1 MSRKRVLRRKPI
13 SFDTTLRNPRR
24 IPQFISILKE
34 FEGDILDDNTALML
48 EAEIICQKIFIPTK
62 STLGTYVLE
71 YNEKFQFQASDLSSD
86 AIFKVSKYFD
96 EWLISE
102 PGEFS
107 RDKMLY
113 LLTNTITAHKEAGWR
128 GGWESRLHTQF
139 NFLNELGFVRVVK
152 DKKVIISETG
162 KLMIHEY
169 DKGYPKNE
177 VLDETYEESA
187 FLNAFAKYQVNNPY
201 RSNTIKVNFFP
212 LILSTIKI
220 LKSKYNRSGLSI
232 NDLPFVICWDNN
244 NSFELAKIIN
254 EYRDKFG
261 YNTSTDQNYEYAINL
276 LDETTP
282 NRILGKA
289 RSDFI
294 LAKNT
299 DYKFDK
305 ITRETPDEII
315 RKMRLTMLLSLRG
328 GGRFI
333 DLNTLEMEKIDQ
345 VIEKYSKNIDF
356 NGDYEAYL
364 DFMGDVDQNLI
375 FPKEEPEK
383 IEALNAKEI
392 ALKAWAIESNWDLI
406 KSEMLISVNKG
417 QSNHP
422 ILKYVTE
429 TVRLE
434 FLTAIALKKA
444 LPNATIS
451 ANYKA
456 DDQGIPFGVALG
468 ARNGSVGSDID
479 VFEDDVHALVEPT
492 ISKSRSFQTEH
503 EIPSIRNH
511 VLESNKYDLLNRPN
525 IKNWFALLIASNIS
539 RDVGDQAALI
549 RQINK
554 VEIYPWEIEDFIE
567 NSKGVFSIRDYQ
579 KIRPYAIPQTLE

>member
-1 MSRKRVLRRKPI
+1 MFRKRVLRRKPI

-24 IPQFISILKE
+24 IPQFVSVLKA
-34 FEGDILDDNTALML
+34 FEGKILDDNNALLL
-48 EAEIICQKIFIPTK
+48 EAEIICLKIFTPTK

-71 YNEKFQFQASDLSSD
+71 YDKKFHFQASDSTIEASLR
-86 AIFKVSKYFD
+86 VSEYFD
-96 EWLISE
+96 EWENSE

-107 RDKMLY
+107 RKKMVY

-152 DKKVIISETG
+152 NKEIIISENG

-169 DKGYPKNE
+169 ENGYPKNE
-177 VLDETYEESA
+177 MFDETYEESA
-187 FLNAFAKYQVNNPY
+187 FLNAFAKYQINNPY

-212 LILSTIKI
+212 LILNT
-220 LKSKYNRSGLSI
+220 LKELGNRYKRSGLSI

-244 NSFELAKIIN
+244 KSIELAKIIN

-261 YNTSTDQNYEYAINL
+261 YNTSTEQNYEYAMNL
-276 LDETTP
+276 LDESTP
-282 NRILGKA
+282 NEILGKA
-289 RSDFI
+289 RADFI

-333 DLNTLEMEKIDQ
+333 DLNTLEMGKINH
-345 VIEKYSKNIDF
+345 VIKNYSNNIDF
-356 NGDYEAYL
+356 NGDFEAYL
-364 DFMGDVDQNLI
+364 KYMGEVDEFLI
-375 FPKEEPEK
+375 FTRDESDN
-383 IEALNAKEI
+383 IEALNAKDL
-392 ALKAWAIESNWDLI
+392 ALKEWAKESNWDLI
-406 KSEMLISVNKG
+406 KSEMLISVNKS
-417 QSNHP
+417 QSSHP
-422 ILKYVTE
+422 ILKYVAE
-429 TVRLE
+429 TVRFE
-434 FLTAIALKKA
+434 FLTAVALKKA

-456 DDQGIPFGVALG
+456 DDQGIPFSVAIG
-468 ARNGSVGSDID
+468 GRNGSVGSDID
-479 VFEDDVHALVEPT
+479 VFEGDIHALVEPT

-503 EIPSIRNH
+503 ELPSIRNH
-511 VLESNKYDLLNRPN
+511 VLESHKFDVLNRTH
-525 IKNWFALLIASNIS
+525 IKKWFALLIASNIS

-567 NSKGVFSIRDYQ
+567 NSKEALSIKDYQ
-579 KIRPYAIPQTLE
+579 KIRAYAIPQTLK